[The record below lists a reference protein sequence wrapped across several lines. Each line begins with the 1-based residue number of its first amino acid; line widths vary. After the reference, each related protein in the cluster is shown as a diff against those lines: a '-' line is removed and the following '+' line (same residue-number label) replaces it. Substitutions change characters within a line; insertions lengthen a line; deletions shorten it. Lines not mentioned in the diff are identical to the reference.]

1 MRTLV
6 LLFLLLVIVLLAISF
21 YNDSTGAVLA
31 ALAGR
36 HA

>member
-6 LLFLLLVIVLLAISF
+6 LLFLLLMIVLLAISF
-21 YNDSTGAVLA
+21 YNESTGAVLH

-36 HA
+36 NA